1 MNQYH
6 IYEAIG
12 RGRYCTVYKGR
23 KKKTIEYFAI
33 KSVDKSQKN
42 KVLQE
47 VRILH
52 TLDHQNVLKFYSC
65 VNSQEDLNIQNDKR
79 FLAKSWDN
87 LEELPDDHG
96 DDIEEEIEDP
106 KADFISAD
114 YEDEFQDIQLPEESV
129 NELACDLVRALQYL
143 HSNGIIYCDLKP
155 SNILLD
161 ENGRTKLCDF
171 GLARK
176 LKEISKVPSSSLPQA
191 KRGTPSYMAPE
202 LFEDGGVHSY
212 ASDFWALG
220 CVLYECYSGRPPF
233 VGREFTHLVKSIIS
247 DPTPPLPGNPS
258 RPFVNL
264 INSLLVKDPAERIQ
278 WPELCGHAFWKTKFS
293 LVSLPSQPAF
303 DDMIELHARSCAF
316 CFGKESRC
324 FNGRESNKCDGQVN
338 GSPDVIDNLRYNSE
352 SCNDSSDNS
361 ESCDKVFTNSGESS
375 DSNDAPEILK
385 KPSFKFTFPSEKSSE
400 ARKNKKFFVARI
412 SKTKSISVDFR
423 LSRGIAEINEGKYAH
438 AISIFDQE
446 NKKQL
451 FCLISDCIYEFNAF
465 GS

>member
-212 ASDFWALG
+212 ASDFWAL
-220 CVLYECYSGRPPF
+220 
-233 VGREFTHLVKSIIS
+233 

-278 WPELCGHAFWKTKFS
+278 WPELCGHALFALGRKADALMVWEQGFELAQHQSADLKQLLELEEL
-293 LVSLPSQPAF
+293 LV
-303 DDMIELHARSCAF
+303 
-316 CFGKESRC
+316 KEKQ
-324 FNGRESNKCDGQVN
+324 GRESNKCDGQVN